1 MSNQPSETPN
11 NGFGG
16 AETIVNEQG
25 WIERA
30 PIPGS
35 EAIKLAL
42 ENSINLCGL
51 NKQQIELILKGEFID
66 QETLNSRGV
75 ATKRIIIEYD
85 VKENASSL
93 EV

>member
-25 WIERA
+25 WLERA

-51 NKQQIELILKGEFID
+51 KN
-66 QETLNSRGV
+66 
-75 ATKRIIIEYD
+75 
-85 VKENASSL
+85 
-93 EV
+93 